1 MKWRHVPLPRDR
13 ISALSR
19 ELGVSEVIAELLLRV
34 PVASTEEARAFLEPR
49 LSELTD
55 PFRLTHLEAA
65 ADRLNLAVE
74 RGESVSVFGDY
85 DVDGVTSTS
94 LLVSVLRRLGL
105 EPHYVVPR
113 RLEEGY
119 GLSREAIDRT
129 LENGRPALFV
139 ALDCGTNSVEE
150 TAYLRALGSDVII
163 VDHHRSKQALPVD
176 CILVNPHV
184 HDDDACGMSDLCTVG
199 LVFKLAHGLL
209 KKRRDLGDARAFAI
223 KLRDYL
229 DLVAMG
235 TVADLVPLLRENRIF
250 ATHGLRILGKTQ
262 RCGLRQLMMVSG
274 MTIGEEPRPVDV
286 SFRLGPRINASG
298 RLADAAVSV
307 DLLLSEDEAFCRDA
321 ASQLEAFNR
330 ERQGIEREITE
341 RAFQEIESRF
351 SSASGVV
358 LFHDDWHPGVVGV
371 VASRLTRKHHRPCIV
386 LGREGSL
393 AKGSGRSIP
402 GLNLVDVLSKCAH
415 LLESWGGHPMAVGVS
430 LQVAN
435 VPEFQRLFNAAVAEL
450 PVDDLSLP
458 SIEIGAWIGLD
469 DVRERLLD
477 ELDRLHP
484 FGQHNPEPVF
494 ACAGVIFDSPPEVF
508 KGQHFRFQLHTL
520 TGRRIFGVAWN
531 MSDNLPPTGQP
542 LDIAFQL
549 QWNRYNGRRFMQMD
563 LQAWRPTLNP
573 PRAPISRR
581 AVPGRRGQSSRAR

>member
-1 MKWRHVPLPRDR
+1 
-13 ISALSR
+13 
-19 ELGVSEVIAELLLRV
+19 
-34 PVASTEEARAFLEPR
+34 
-49 LSELTD
+49 
-55 PFRLTHLEAA
+55 
-65 ADRLNLAVE
+65 
-74 RGESVSVFGDY
+74 
-85 DVDGVTSTS
+85 
-94 LLVSVLRRLGL
+94 
-105 EPHYVVPR
+105 
-113 RLEEGY
+113 
-119 GLSREAIDRT
+119 
-129 LENGRPALFV
+129 
-139 ALDCGTNSVEE
+139 
-150 TAYLRALGSDVII
+150 
-163 VDHHRSKQALPVD
+163 
-176 CILVNPHV
+176 
-184 HDDDACGMSDLCTVG
+184 
-199 LVFKLAHGLL
+199 
-209 KKRRDLGDARAFAI
+209 
-223 KLRDYL
+223 
-229 DLVAMG
+229 
-235 TVADLVPLLRENRIF
+235 
-250 ATHGLRILGKTQ
+250 
-262 RCGLRQLMMVSG
+262 
-274 MTIGEEPRPVDV
+274 
-286 SFRLGPRINASG
+286 
-298 RLADAAVSV
+298 V